1 MQQIGLS
8 NQRLKVV
15 WFVIYPCFSYV
26 LSIKYVSL
34 NPNLKKKYFIQ
45 CTTYCNM
52 KRLPENNCVKLSLQ
66 LLVFH
71 FCTKSASSILYFY
84 LAFRL

>member
-26 LSIKYVSL
+26 LSTKYVSL
-34 NPNLKKKYFIQ
+34 NPNLKKKILSNAQRIVISKDYRRIIVLNFL
-45 CTTYCNM
+45 CN
-52 KRLPENNCVKLSLQ
+52 
-66 LLVFH
+66 
-71 FCTKSASSILYFY
+71 Y
-84 LAFRL
+84 